1 MLQGN
6 GARTI
11 DIVGLVRLRKH
22 LLWSSN
28 VIAMLGIVSLLMLSD
43 TPEMRDAVYI
53 RAAGVLAL

>member
-28 VIAMLGIVSLLMLSD
+28 VIAMLGIVGLLLPTE
-43 TPEMRDAVYI
+43 TPEMRDAV
-53 RAAGVLAL
+53 